1 MFRSSFRI
9 SLPVLAAAVVV
20 GLIAPPPAAA
30 QGGGTALP
38 EKYEFV
44 VGGFNATFSTVF
56 GVKVSTSDDVPLVD
70 FERDLG
76 SPDSNMVFR
85 GSAAVRFGRH
95 QFRAGYYKTTR
106 ESTKTLD
113 RQIVWGDQ
121 VFNIGASVGSLFGT
135 SFPELDY
142 TYWFMASPKVALG
155 GTLGVTLFGVE
166 AGVNAAI
173 NNRSASKQIDTS
185 AIVPLFGLEF
195 RGLPASW
202 LVVKAGGGYI
212 NDFSG
217 TSVWR
222 LGAGLEP
229 RIYKS
234 LWAGVAFDAIKF
246 NVSKDAALFDLN
258 AAGNYRVGG
267 LQFYARFAF

>member
-1 MFRSSFRI
+1 MFATSLRF

-20 GLIAPPPAAA
+20 CLVSPLPAAA

-56 GVKVSTSDDVPLVD
+56 GVKVSTSDNVPLVD

-85 GSAAVRFGRH
+85 GSAAVRFGKH

-121 VFNIGASVGSLFGT
+121 VFTIGASVGSSFGT

-166 AGVNAAI
+166 AGVNAAV
-173 NNRSASKQIDTS
+173 NARSASKQIDTS

-195 RGLPASW
+195 RSLPATW

-212 NDFSG
+212 NDFNG

-222 LGAGLEP
+222 LGAGIEP

-234 LWAGVAFDAIKF
+234 LWAGIAFDAIKF

-267 LQFYARFAF
+267 VQFYARFAF

>member
-1 MFRSSFRI
+1 MFTTSLRF

-20 GLIAPPPAAA
+20 CLVSPLPAAA

-38 EKYEFV
+38 EKYEVV

-56 GVKVSTSDDVPLVD
+56 GVQVSTSDNVPLVD

-76 SPDSNMVFR
+76 SPDSNSVFR
-85 GSAAVRFGRH
+85 GSAAVRFGKH
-95 QFRAGYYKTTR
+95 QFRASYYKTTR

-121 VFNIGASVGSLFGT
+121 VFNIGASVGSSFGT

-166 AGVNAAI
+166 AGVNAAV
-173 NNRSASKQIDTS
+173 NARSASKQIDTS

-195 RGLPASW
+195 RSLPATW

-212 NDFSG
+212 NDFNG

-222 LGAGLEP
+222 LGAGVEP

-234 LWAGVAFDAIKF
+234 LWAGIAFDAIKF
-246 NVSKDAALFDLN
+246 NVSKEAALFDLN

-267 LQFYARFAF
+267 VQFYARFAF

>member
-1 MFRSSFRI
+1 MFASSFRSSI
-9 SLPVLAAAVVV
+9 AVLAAAAALVVV
-20 GLIAPPPAAA
+20 PALPAAA
-30 QGGGTALP
+30 QGAASALP

-44 VGGFNATFSTVF
+44 IGGFNATFNTLF
-56 GVKVSTSDDVPLVD
+56 GLKLTNSDNVSVVD

-76 SPDSNMVFR
+76 SPDSNTVFR
-85 GSAAVRFGRH
+85 GSAAIRFGKH

-106 ESTKTLD
+106 ESTKTID

-121 VFNIGASVGSLFGT
+121 VFNIGASVGSTVST

-142 TYWFMASPKVALG
+142 TYWFISSPKVAAG
-155 GTLGVTLFGVE
+155 ATLGVTNFGVE
-166 AGVNAAI
+166 MGVNAAL
-173 NNRSASKQIDTS
+173 NARATGAQVDES
-185 AIVPLFGLEF
+185 AIVPLFGGEI
-195 RGLPASW
+195 RTLPATW

-222 LGAGLEP
+222 IGAAVEP

-234 LWAGVAFDAIKF
+234 LWAGVALDAIKF
-246 NVSKDAALFDLN
+246 NVSADAALFDLN
-258 AAGNYRVGG
+258 AAGSLRVGG
-267 LQFYARFAF
+267 VQFYARFAF

>member
-121 VFNIGASVGSLFGT
+121 VFNIGASVGSSFGT

>member
-1 MFRSSFRI
+1 MFASPFRSGI
-9 SLPVLAAAVVV
+9 AVLAAAVIV
-20 GLIAPPPAAA
+20 GLLPAAPA
-30 QGGGTALP
+30 AGQSGGTALP

-44 VGGFNATFSTVF
+44 IGGFNATFSTVF
-56 GVKVSTSDDVPLVD
+56 GVKLSNSDNVPLVD

-85 GSAAVRFGRH
+85 GSAAVRFGKH

-121 VFNIGASVGSLFGT
+121 VFNIGASVSSSFGT

-142 TYWFMASPKVALG
+142 TYWFMASPRVALG

-166 AGVNAAI
+166 AGVNGAI
-173 NNRSASKQIDTS
+173 NARSGSKQVDTS

-195 RGLPASW
+195 RSLPATW

-212 NDFSG
+212 NDFNG

-222 LGAGLEP
+222 LGAGVEP

-234 LWAGVAFDAIKF
+234 LWAGIAFDAIKF

-267 LQFYARFAF
+267 VQVYARFAF

>member
-1 MFRSSFRI
+1 LFRSGI
-9 SLPVLAAAVVV
+9 TVLIVAAVLA
-20 GLIAPPPAAA
+20 IAPGAPAAA
-30 QGGGTALP
+30 QTAPSALP

-44 VGGFNATFSTVF
+44 VGGYNATFSTLF
-56 GVKVSTSDDVPLVD
+56 GLKLSTSDDVPLVD
-70 FERDLG
+70 FEEDLG
-76 SPDSNMVFR
+76 SPDRSTLLR

-95 QFRAGYYKTTR
+95 QFRAGYFKTSR
-106 ESTKTLD
+106 ESTRQID

-121 VFNIGASVGSLFGT
+121 VFNIGATVESEFST
-135 SFPELDY
+135 TFPEIDY
-142 TYWFMASPKVALG
+142 TYWLFSSPRVAVG
-155 GTLGVTLFGVE
+155 ATLGVTLFGVE
-166 AGVNAAI
+166 AGVNAAL
-173 NNRSASKQIDTS
+173 NDRTASAQIDTS
-185 AIVPLFGLEF
+185 AIVPLFGGEF
-195 RGLPASW
+195 RALPASW

-222 LGAGLEP
+222 LGAGIEP

-234 LWAGVAFDAIKF
+234 LWLGVAFDAIKF

-267 LQFYARFAF
+267 VQFYARIGF

>member
-1 MFRSSFRI
+1 MFSSSFRL
-9 SLPVLAAAVVV
+9 SLPILAAAVIV
-20 GLIAPPPAAA
+20 GLTPPPPAAA

-56 GVKVSTSDDVPLVD
+56 GVKVSTSDNAPLVD

-85 GSAAVRFGRH
+85 GSAAVRFGKH

-106 ESTKTLD
+106 ESTKTID

-121 VFNIGASVGSLFGT
+121 VFNIGASVGSSFGT

-173 NNRSASKQIDTS
+173 NSKSASKQIDTS

-195 RGLPASW
+195 RGLPANW

-212 NDFSG
+212 NDFNG

-222 LGAGLEP
+222 LGAGVEP

-234 LWAGVAFDAIKF
+234 LWAGIAFDAIKF

-267 LQFYARFAF
+267 VQFYVRVGF

>member
-1 MFRSSFRI
+1 MSVPSFRSGVA
-9 SLPVLAAAVVV
+9 VLWLAVAAALA
-20 GLIAPPPAAA
+20 GAAPAAA
-30 QGGGTALP
+30 QSDPSALP
-38 EKYEFV
+38 DKYEFV

-56 GVKVSTSDDVPLVD
+56 GLKVSTRNDVPLVD
-70 FERDLG
+70 FERDLQ
-76 SPDSNMVFR
+76 SPDRSTVFR

-95 QFRAGYYKTTR
+95 QFRAGYYETSR
-106 ESTKTLD
+106 ESTTTLD

-121 VFNIGASVGSLFGT
+121 VFDVGASVGSSIST

-142 TYWFMASPKVALG
+142 TYWFVASPKAALG

-173 NNRSASKQIDTS
+173 NARSASKQIDTS

-195 RGLPASW
+195 RGLPATW

-212 NDFSG
+212 NDFNG

-222 LGAGLEP
+222 LGAGVEP

-234 LWAGVAFDAIKF
+234 LWLGVAFDAIKF

-267 LQFYARFAF
+267 VQFYARVGF

>member
-1 MFRSSFRI
+1 MKGPSVRLAFA
-9 SLPVLAAAVVV
+9 VLVSGILVAGAAV
-20 GLIAPPPAAA
+20 APAAA
-30 QGGGTALP
+30 QGTPSALP

-44 VGGFNATFSTVF
+44 IGGFNATFATVF
-56 GVKVSTSDDVPLVD
+56 GVKLSNSDDVPLVD

-85 GSAAVRFGRH
+85 GSAAVRFGKH

-121 VFNIGASVGSLFGT
+121 VFNIGASVGSSFGT
-135 SFPELDY
+135 SFPEVDY
-142 TYWFMASPKVALG
+142 TYWFLATPKAALG

-173 NNRSASKQIDTS
+173 NARSVAKQIDTS

-195 RGLPASW
+195 RSLPASW

-212 NDFSG
+212 NDFNG

-222 LGAGLEP
+222 LGAGVEP

-234 LWAGVAFDAIKF
+234 LWAGIAFDAIKF

-267 LQFYARFAF
+267 VQFYARFAF

>member
-1 MFRSSFRI
+1 M
-9 SLPVLAAAVVV
+9 LAVAAALA
-20 GLIAPPPAAA
+20 GAAPAAA
-30 QGGGTALP
+30 QSAPSALP

-56 GVKVSTSDDVPLVD
+56 GLKVSTRNDVPLVD
-70 FERDLG
+70 FERDLQ
-76 SPDSNMVFR
+76 SPDRSTVFR
-85 GSAAVRFGRH
+85 GSAAVRFGKH
-95 QFRAGYYKTTR
+95 QFRAGYYETSR
-106 ESTKTLD
+106 ESTATLD

-121 VFNIGASVGSLFGT
+121 VFNVGASVGSSIST
-135 SFPELDY
+135 SFPEVDY
-142 TYWFMASPKVALG
+142 TYWLVASPKVALG

-173 NNRSASKQIDTS
+173 NTRSASKQVDTS

-195 RGLPASW
+195 RSLPASW

-212 NDFSG
+212 NDFNG

-222 LGAGLEP
+222 LGAGVEP

-234 LWAGVAFDAIKF
+234 LWAGIAFDAIKF

-267 LQFYARFAF
+267 VQVYARFAF